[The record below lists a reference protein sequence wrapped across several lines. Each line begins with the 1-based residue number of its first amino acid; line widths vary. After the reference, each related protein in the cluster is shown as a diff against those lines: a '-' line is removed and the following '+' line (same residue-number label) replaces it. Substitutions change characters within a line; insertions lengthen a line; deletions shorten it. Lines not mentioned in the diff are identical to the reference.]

1 MEADFHRFYN
11 LDPMK
16 VSWRKFK
23 VLLFSLVSQESAF
36 YAPYHREI
44 YEEMKEKKS
53 KESDFTRNKDKTRV
67 SLDVAMQEIGVDR

>member
-1 MEADFHRFYN
+1 MT
-11 LDPMK
+11 

>member
-36 YAPYHREI
+36 YAPFHREM
-44 YEEMKEKKS
+44 YEEMKDKNR
-53 KESDFTRNKDKTRV
+53 KESDFTRNKEKTRV
-67 SLDVAMQEIGVDR
+67 SLDVAMNEIGV

>member
-1 MEADFHRFYN
+1 MT
-11 LDPMK
+11 

-53 KESDFTRNKDKTRV
+53 KESDFTRNKEKTRV

>member
-1 MEADFHRFYN
+1 M
-11 LDPMK
+11 
-16 VSWRKFK
+16 
-23 VLLFSLVSQESAF
+23 FSLVSQESAF
-36 YAPYHREI
+36 YAPYHREM